1 MGNFL
6 LPHGHACCIGLR
18 FLCRKRTSNAQN
30 AVQRIGVPMP
40 AKIRRYLALLAKE
53 IEQLRRNR
61 VLVIQLMLPPT
72 IVLIIFGYALNPK
85 VRDLRLG
92 VVDESFTTESRQLVD
107 ALSENVNFNVLHQY
121 RTVEEAEEALKSLD
135 LDLFLVIPSDFA
147 RVLNRGHTASVQVVI
162 DAVDAN
168 TAQIAQGYLGKA
180 VQDYNNVNMN
190 TPLGGYRRRIALIA
204 SAHPVPPPGVPDVQ
218 SAYLYNPGLVTSWH
232 YVTGVMSIIMFI
244 NASLVASALAVK
256 EKETGTI
263 EQLLMTPAQT
273 GEMLLAKT
281 SPVFLLMM
289 VVLFVSLIVGMLV
302 FGLPVRGAVWLFAL
316 AGALAALA
324 GIGIGVMIATVS
336 KSQQQAQLLTFFVN
350 PPLTLLSGATSPI
363 ENMPDFFQKLSYF
376 DPLRYMVTI
385 VRGVTLKNAPWS
397 ALWPNLLML
406 TVFSIVLFA
415 ISAWRFRKQ

>member
-1 MGNFL
+1 
-6 LPHGHACCIGLR
+6 
-18 FLCRKRTSNAQN
+18 
-30 AVQRIGVPMP
+30 MP
-40 AKIRRYLALLAKE
+40 AAIRRYLALLAKE
-53 IEQLRRNR
+53 VQQLRRNR
-61 VLVIQLMLPPT
+61 VLLIQLMLPPT
-72 IVLIIFGYALNPK
+72 IVLVIFGYALNPR

-92 VVDESFTTESRQLVD
+92 VVDESLTTESRDFVD
-107 ALSENVNFNVLHQY
+107 SLSENVNFNVIRRYASVQA
-121 RTVEEAEEALKSLD
+121 AEDALKALK
-135 LDLFLVIPSDFA
+135 LDLFIVIPNDFSTTLA
-147 RVLNRGHTASVQVVI
+147 RGQTADVQVVI

-168 TAQIAQGYLGKA
+168 TAQIASGYLQMA
-180 VQDYNNVNMN
+180 LEEYNNGV
-190 TPLGGYRRRIALIA
+190 LGATQIGARHRLNLVRA
-204 SAHPVPPPGVPDVQ
+204 SHPAPPPGVPDVQ

-232 YVTGVMSIIMFI
+232 YVTGLMSIIMFI

-256 EKETGTI
+256 EKEIGTI

-281 SPVFLLMM
+281 TPVFVLMI
-289 VVLFVSLIVGMLV
+289 VVLFLSLVVGMLV
-302 FGLPVRGAVWLFAL
+302 FGLPVRGDLWFFGL
-316 AGALAALA
+316 AGALGALA

-363 ENMPDFFQKLSYF
+363 ENMPDLFQKLSYL

-397 ALWPNLLML
+397 ALWPNLLAL
-406 TVFSIVLFA
+406 TIFSIILFS

>member
-1 MGNFL
+1 MSGF
-6 LPHGHACCIGLR
+6 
-18 FLCRKRTSNAQN
+18 
-30 AVQRIGVPMP
+30 
-40 AKIRRYLALLAKE
+40 IRRYLALLRKE
-53 IEQLRRNR
+53 VDQLRRNR

-72 IVLIIFGYALNPK
+72 IVLVIFGYALNPK

-92 VVDESFTTESRQLVD
+92 VVDESYTTESRNFID
-107 ALSENVNFNVLHQY
+107 SLSENVNFKVTHQY
-121 RTVEEAEEALKSLD
+121 TSVEEAEEALKRLN
-135 LDLFLVIPSDFA
+135 LDLFLVIPDDFA
-147 RVLNRGHTASVQVVI
+147 RSLNRGQTADVQVVI

-168 TAQIAQGYLGKA
+168 TAQIAQGYLQMA
-180 VQDYNNVNMN
+180 LEEYNNDMVPGPSPAGARKV
-190 TPLGGYRRRIALIA
+190 TLVPA
-204 SAHPVPPPGVPDVQ
+204 AHPAPPPGAPDVQ

-256 EKETGTI
+256 EKEVGTI

-281 SPVFLLMM
+281 TPVFVIMI
-289 VVLFVSLIVGMLV
+289 VVLFLSLVVGMLV
-302 FGLPVRGAVWLFAL
+302 FGLPVRGDLWLFGL
-316 AGALAALA
+316 AGSLGALA
-324 GIGIGVMIATVS
+324 GIGIGVMVATVS

-385 VRGVTLKNAPWS
+385 IRGVTLKSAPWS

-406 TVFSIVLFA
+406 LAFAVVLFA
-415 ISAWRFRKQ
+415 ISAWQFRKQ